1 MPSITDMIDA
11 RITRFMRALRL
22 PFRARLSALNGD
34 PALQMV
40 QGKGL
45 AGEALQA
52 VEVLQQFGFSS
63 GIPADSQLIVLP
75 LAGRSSASVVIAT
88 EHGAYRLKVGPGEAR
103 MYSQEGA
110 YVHIK
115 AGRIVDVEC
124 DELRFRVKNN
134 VSIEAGQG
142 IHLDAGGEISQRAP
156 DIVQQGNV
164 SGEGYNGG
172 KAVVQMHADIQNDG
186 TINATETISSDTDVL
201 SAGKSGAHHT
211 HTGVQPGSGNTGQ
224 PQ

>member
-11 RITRFMRALRL
+11 RIAKFMRALRL
-22 PFRARLSALNGD
+22 PYRARLSALNGD
-34 PALQMV
+34 PALQMA

-45 AGEALQA
+45 AGETVQA

-110 YVHIK
+110 YIHIKQGRVIEAKCDDFMLDVKNQAIIK
-115 AGRIVDVEC
+115 AGAGVVLDTPQTTVTGNMTATGEKGDTVEMTAN
-124 DELRFRVKNN
+124 VKVKGDITQDGNMA
-134 VSIEAGQG
+134 STGD
-142 IHLDAGGEISQRAP
+142 HKAGGISLT
-156 DIVQQGNV
+156 G
-164 SGEGYNGG
+164 
-172 KAVVQMHADIQNDG
+172 
-186 TINATETISSDTDVL
+186 
-201 SAGKSGAHHT
+201 HT
-211 HTGVQPGSGNTGQ
+211 HTGVQPGGGNTGQ

>member
-1 MPSITDMIDA
+1 MIDA
-11 RITRFMRALRL
+11 RIARFMRALRL
-22 PFRARLSALNGD
+22 PYRARLSALNGD
-34 PALQMV
+34 PALQMA

-115 AGRIVDVEC
+115 SGRIIEIDCDNLNINVKEQAKISAGNGVIIDTPQTTITGNLTATGEKGDTVEMTAN
-124 DELRFRVKNN
+124 VKIDGNIAQQGK
-134 VSIEAGQG
+134 IESTGD
-142 IHLDAGGEISQRAP
+142 HTAGGISL
-156 DIVQQGNV
+156 
-164 SGEGYNGG
+164 
-172 KAVVQMHADIQNDG
+172 
-186 TINATETISSDTDVL
+186 TE
-201 SAGKSGAHHT
+201 HT
-211 HTGVQPGSGNTGQ
+211 HKGVQPGSGNTGQ

>member
-11 RITRFMRALRL
+11 RIARFMRALRL
-22 PFRARLSALNGD
+22 PFRARMSTLNGD
-34 PALQMV
+34 PALQLA

-45 AGEALQA
+45 AGEQVQA

-115 AGRIVDVEC
+115 SGRIVEIDCDNLNINVKEQAKITAGNGVIIDTPQTTVTGNLTATGEKGDTVEMTAN
-124 DELRFRVKNN
+124 VK
-134 VSIEAGQG
+134 IEGDIEQQG
-142 IHLDAGGEISQRAP
+142 KIASTGDHTAGGISLT
-156 DIVQQGNV
+156 G
-164 SGEGYNGG
+164 
-172 KAVVQMHADIQNDG
+172 
-186 TINATETISSDTDVL
+186 
-201 SAGKSGAHHT
+201 HT
-211 HTGVQPGSGNTGQ
+211 HKGVQPGSGNTGQ

>member
-1 MPSITDMIDA
+1 MASITDMIDA
-11 RITRFMRALRL
+11 RIARFMRALRL

-45 AGEALQA
+45 AGEQLQA

-115 AGRIVDVEC
+115 SGRIVEIDCDNLNINVKEQAKISAGNGVIIDTPQTTITGNLTATGEKGDTVEMTAN
-124 DELRFRVKNN
+124 VKIDGNIAQQGK
-134 VSIEAGQG
+134 IESTGD
-142 IHLDAGGEISQRAP
+142 HTAGGISL
-156 DIVQQGNV
+156 
-164 SGEGYNGG
+164 
-172 KAVVQMHADIQNDG
+172 
-186 TINATETISSDTDVL
+186 TE
-201 SAGKSGAHHT
+201 HT
-211 HTGVQPGSGNTGQ
+211 HKGVQPGSGNTGQ

>member
-1 MPSITDMIDA
+1 MSSITDMIDA
-11 RITRFMRALRL
+11 RIAKFMRALRL
-22 PFRARLSALNGD
+22 PYRARLSALNGD
-34 PALQMV
+34 PALQMA

-45 AGEALQA
+45 AGEVVQA

-110 YVHIK
+110 YIHIK
-115 AGRIVDVEC
+115 AGRVIEAVC
-124 DELRFRVKNN
+124 DDFLLDVKNQAIIKAGAGVVLDTPQTTVTGNMTATGEKGDTVEMTAN
-134 VSIEAGQG
+134 VKVKGDITQDGNMTSTGD
-142 IHLDAGGEISQRAP
+142 HKAGGISLTA
-156 DIVQQGNV
+156 
-164 SGEGYNGG
+164 
-172 KAVVQMHADIQNDG
+172 
-186 TINATETISSDTDVL
+186 
-201 SAGKSGAHHT
+201 HT
-211 HTGVQPGSGNTGQ
+211 HTGVQPGGGNTGQ

>member
-11 RITRFMRALRL
+11 RIARFMHALRL
-22 PFRARLSALNGD
+22 PYRARLSALNGD

-45 AGEALQA
+45 AGEQLQA

-115 AGRIVDVEC
+115 SGRIVEIDCDNLNINVKEQAKITAGNGVIIDTPQTTITGNLTATGEKGDTVEMTAN
-124 DELRFRVKNN
+124 VKIKGDIDQQGK
-134 VSIEAGQG
+134 IESTGD
-142 IHLDAGGEISQRAP
+142 HTAGGISL
-156 DIVQQGNV
+156 
-164 SGEGYNGG
+164 
-172 KAVVQMHADIQNDG
+172 
-186 TINATETISSDTDVL
+186 TE
-201 SAGKSGAHHT
+201 HT
-211 HTGVQPGSGNTGQ
+211 HKGVQPGSGNTGQ

>member
-1 MPSITDMIDA
+1 MDIVAMIDE
-11 RITRFMRALRL
+11 RIRRALRALRL
-22 PFRARLSALNGD
+22 PYRARLTALNGE
-34 PALQMV
+34 PGLQLA
-40 QGKGL
+40 QGQAL
-45 AGEALQA
+45 AGEQAQA

-115 AGRIVDVEC
+115 AGRVVEIDC
-124 DELRFRVKNN
+124 DDLRIKAKN
-134 VSIEAGQG
+134 SAIIEAGQG
-142 IHLDAGGEISQRAP
+142 IVLDTPLTTVTGNMTATGEKGDSVEMTANVRLQGDITQIGSHTSSGDQTAGGISQ
-156 DIVQQGNV
+156 
-164 SGEGYNGG
+164 
-172 KAVVQMHADIQNDG
+172 M
-186 TINATETISSDTDVL
+186 
-201 SAGKSGAHHT
+201 HHT
-211 HTGVQPGSGNTGQ
+211 HPGDSGGTTGE

>member
-1 MPSITDMIDA
+1 MPSITDMIDD
-11 RITRFMRALRL
+11 RIAKFFRALRL
-22 PFRARLSALNGD
+22 PYRARLSALNGD
-34 PALQMV
+34 PALQMA

-45 AGEALQA
+45 AGEAVQA

-110 YVHIK
+110 YIHIK
-115 AGRIVDVEC
+115 AGRVIEAKC
-124 DELRFRVKNN
+124 DDFMLDVKNQAIIKAGAGVVLDTPQTTVTGNMTATGEKGDTVEMTAN
-134 VSIEAGQG
+134 VKVKGDITQDGNMTSTGD
-142 IHLDAGGEISQRAP
+142 HKAGGISL
-156 DIVQQGNV
+156 
-164 SGEGYNGG
+164 
-172 KAVVQMHADIQNDG
+172 
-186 TINATETISSDTDVL
+186 TE
-201 SAGKSGAHHT
+201 HT
-211 HTGVQPGSGNTGQ
+211 HTGVQPGGGNTGQ

>member
-1 MPSITDMIDA
+1 MDIVAMIDE
-11 RITRFMRALRL
+11 RIRRALRALRL
-22 PFRARLSALNGD
+22 PYRARLTALNGE
-34 PALQMV
+34 PGLQLA
-40 QGKGL
+40 QGEAL
-45 AGEALQA
+45 AGEQAQA

-115 AGRIVDVEC
+115 GGRVVEIDC
-124 DELRFRVKNN
+124 DDLRIKVKNSA
-134 VSIEAGQG
+134 VIEAGQG
-142 IHLDAGGEISQRAP
+142 IVLDTPQTTITGNMTATGEKGDSVEMTANVRLQGDITQIGSHTSSGDQTAGGISQ
-156 DIVQQGNV
+156 
-164 SGEGYNGG
+164 
-172 KAVVQMHADIQNDG
+172 M
-186 TINATETISSDTDVL
+186 
-201 SAGKSGAHHT
+201 HHT
-211 HTGVQPGSGNTGQ
+211 HPGDSGGTTGE

>member
-1 MPSITDMIDA
+1 MIDE
-11 RITRFMRALRL
+11 RIRRALRALRL
-22 PFRARLSALNGD
+22 PYRARLTALNGE
-34 PALQMV
+34 PGLQLA
-40 QGKGL
+40 QGEAL
-45 AGEALQA
+45 AGEQAQA

-110 YVHIK
+110 YIHIK
-115 AGRIVDVEC
+115 AGRLVEAEC
-124 DELRFRVKNN
+124 DDLRFRVKNN

-142 IHLDAGGEISQRAP
+142 IHFEAGGEISQRAP
-156 DIVQQGNV
+156 GIVQQGNV

-172 KAVVQMHADIQNDG
+172 KAAVQMHADILNDG
-186 TINATETISSDTDVL
+186 TLKATETISSDTDVL

-211 HTGVQPGSGNTGQ
+211 HTGDSGGTTGQ
-224 PQ
+224 PR

>member
-1 MPSITDMIDA
+1 MASITDMIDA
-11 RITRFMRALRL
+11 RIARFMRALRL
-22 PFRARLSALNGD
+22 PYRARLSALNGD
-34 PALQMV
+34 PALQMA

-45 AGEALQA
+45 AGEQLQA
-52 VEVLQQFGFSS
+52 VEVLQHFGFSS

-115 AGRIVDVEC
+115 SGRIVEIDCDNLNINVKEQAKITAGNGVIIDTPQTTITGNLTATGEKGDTVEMTAN
-124 DELRFRVKNN
+124 VKIKGDIDQQGK
-134 VSIEAGQG
+134 IESTGD
-142 IHLDAGGEISQRAP
+142 HTAGGISL
-156 DIVQQGNV
+156 
-164 SGEGYNGG
+164 
-172 KAVVQMHADIQNDG
+172 
-186 TINATETISSDTDVL
+186 TE
-201 SAGKSGAHHT
+201 HT
-211 HTGVQPGSGNTGQ
+211 HKGVQPGSGNTGQ

>member
-1 MPSITDMIDA
+1 MSSITDMIDA
-11 RITRFMRALRL
+11 RIAKFMRALRL
-22 PFRARLSALNGD
+22 PYRARLSALNGD
-34 PALQMV
+34 PALQMA

-45 AGEALQA
+45 AGEAVQA

-110 YVHIK
+110 YIHIKQGRVIEVVCDDFLLDVKNQAIIK
-115 AGRIVDVEC
+115 AGAGVVLDTPQTTVTGNMTATGEKGDTVEMTAN
-124 DELRFRVKNN
+124 VKVKGDITQDGNMT
-134 VSIEAGQG
+134 STGD
-142 IHLDAGGEISQRAP
+142 HKAGGISL
-156 DIVQQGNV
+156 
-164 SGEGYNGG
+164 
-172 KAVVQMHADIQNDG
+172 
-186 TINATETISSDTDVL
+186 TE
-201 SAGKSGAHHT
+201 HT
-211 HTGVQPGSGNTGQ
+211 HTGVQPGGGNTGQ

>member
-1 MPSITDMIDA
+1 MDIVAMIDE
-11 RITRFMRALRL
+11 RIRRALRALRL
-22 PFRARLSALNGD
+22 PYRARLTALNGE
-34 PALQMV
+34 PGLQLA
-40 QGKGL
+40 QGEAL
-45 AGEALQA
+45 AGEQAQA

-115 AGRIVDVEC
+115 AGRVVEIDC
-124 DELRFRVKNN
+124 DDLRIKAKN
-134 VSIEAGQG
+134 SAIIEAGQG
-142 IHLDAGGEISQRAP
+142 IVLDTPLTTVTGNMTATGEKGDSVEMMANVRLQGDITQIGSHTSSGDQTAGGISQ
-156 DIVQQGNV
+156 
-164 SGEGYNGG
+164 
-172 KAVVQMHADIQNDG
+172 M
-186 TINATETISSDTDVL
+186 
-201 SAGKSGAHHT
+201 HHT
-211 HTGVQPGSGNTGQ
+211 HPGDSGGTTGE

>member
-11 RITRFMRALRL
+11 RIARFMRALRL
-22 PFRARLSALNGD
+22 PYRARLSALNGD
-34 PALQMV
+34 PALQMA

-115 AGRIVDVEC
+115 AGRIVEIDCDNLNINVKEQAKITAGNGVIIDTPQTTITGNLTATGEKGDTVEMTAN
-124 DELRFRVKNN
+124 VK
-134 VSIEAGQG
+134 IKGDIDQQG
-142 IHLDAGGEISQRAP
+142 KIASTGDHTAGGISLTQ
-156 DIVQQGNV
+156 
-164 SGEGYNGG
+164 
-172 KAVVQMHADIQNDG
+172 
-186 TINATETISSDTDVL
+186 
-201 SAGKSGAHHT
+201 HT
-211 HTGVQPGSGNTGQ
+211 HRGVQPGSGNTGQ

>member
-1 MPSITDMIDA
+1 MPSITDMMDSRIA
-11 RITRFMRALRL
+11 RFVRALRL
-22 PFRARLSALNGD
+22 PYRARLSALNGD
-34 PALQMV
+34 PALQMA

-45 AGEALQA
+45 AGEQLQA

-110 YVHIK
+110 YIHIK
-115 AGRIVDVEC
+115 AGRLIEIDCDNLNINVKEQAKITAGNGVVIDTPQTTITGNLTATGEKGDTVEMTAN
-124 DELRFRVKNN
+124 VKIKGDIDQQGK
-134 VSIEAGQG
+134 IESTGD
-142 IHLDAGGEISQRAP
+142 HTAGGISL
-156 DIVQQGNV
+156 
-164 SGEGYNGG
+164 
-172 KAVVQMHADIQNDG
+172 
-186 TINATETISSDTDVL
+186 TE
-201 SAGKSGAHHT
+201 HT
-211 HTGVQPGSGNTGQ
+211 HKGVQPGSGSTGQ

>member
-1 MPSITDMIDA
+1 MPSITDMIDD
-11 RITRFMRALRL
+11 RIAKFFRALRL
-22 PFRARLSALNGD
+22 PYRARLSALNGD
-34 PALQMV
+34 PALQMA

-45 AGEALQA
+45 AGEAVQA

-110 YVHIK
+110 YIHIKQGRVIEAVCDDFMLDVKNQAIIK
-115 AGRIVDVEC
+115 AGAGVVLDTPQTTVTGNMTATGEKGDTVEMTAN
-124 DELRFRVKNN
+124 VKVKGDIAQDGNMT
-134 VSIEAGQG
+134 STGD
-142 IHLDAGGEISQRAP
+142 HKAGGISL
-156 DIVQQGNV
+156 
-164 SGEGYNGG
+164 
-172 KAVVQMHADIQNDG
+172 
-186 TINATETISSDTDVL
+186 TE
-201 SAGKSGAHHT
+201 HT
-211 HTGVQPGSGNTGQ
+211 HTGVLPGSSNTGQ

>member
-1 MPSITDMIDA
+1 MASITDMIDA
-11 RITRFMRALRL
+11 RIARFMRALRL
-22 PFRARLSALNGD
+22 PYRAKLSALNGD
-34 PALQMV
+34 PALQMA

-115 AGRIVDVEC
+115 AGRIVEIDCDNLNINVKEQAKITAGNGVIIDAPQTTITGNLTATGEKGDTVEMTAN
-124 DELRFRVKNN
+124 VKIDGNIAQQGK
-134 VSIEAGQG
+134 IESTGD
-142 IHLDAGGEISQRAP
+142 HTAGGISL
-156 DIVQQGNV
+156 
-164 SGEGYNGG
+164 
-172 KAVVQMHADIQNDG
+172 
-186 TINATETISSDTDVL
+186 TE
-201 SAGKSGAHHT
+201 HT
-211 HTGVQPGSGNTGQ
+211 HKGVQPGSGNTGQ

>member
-1 MPSITDMIDA
+1 MSSITDMIDA
-11 RITRFMRALRL
+11 RIAKFMRALRL
-22 PFRARLSALNGD
+22 PYRARLSALNGD
-34 PALQMV
+34 PALQMA

-45 AGEALQA
+45 AGEAVQA

-110 YVHIK
+110 YIHIKQGRVIEEVCDDFLLDVKNQAIIK
-115 AGRIVDVEC
+115 AGAGVVLDTPQTTVTGNMTATGEKGDTVEMTAN
-124 DELRFRVKNN
+124 VKVKGDITQDGNMT
-134 VSIEAGQG
+134 STGD
-142 IHLDAGGEISQRAP
+142 HKAGGISLT
-156 DIVQQGNV
+156 G
-164 SGEGYNGG
+164 
-172 KAVVQMHADIQNDG
+172 
-186 TINATETISSDTDVL
+186 
-201 SAGKSGAHHT
+201 HT
-211 HTGVQPGSGNTGQ
+211 HTGVQPGGGNTGQ

>member
-11 RITRFMRALRL
+11 RIARFMRALRL
-22 PFRARLSALNGD
+22 PYRARLTALNGD
-34 PALQMV
+34 PALQMA

-45 AGEALQA
+45 AGEAVQA

-115 AGRIVDVEC
+115 AGRIVEIDC
-124 DELRFRVKNN
+124 DNLNINVKNHAKITAGNGVIIDTPQTTVTGNLTATGEKGDTVAMTAN
-134 VSIEAGQG
+134 VKITGDIAQSGSMTSTG
-142 IHLDAGGEISQRAP
+142 DHTAGGISLTQH
-156 DIVQQGNV
+156 
-164 SGEGYNGG
+164 S
-172 KAVVQMHADIQNDG
+172 
-186 TINATETISSDTDVL
+186 
-201 SAGKSGAHHT
+201 
-211 HTGVQPGSGNTGQ
+211 HTGVQTGSGSTGQ